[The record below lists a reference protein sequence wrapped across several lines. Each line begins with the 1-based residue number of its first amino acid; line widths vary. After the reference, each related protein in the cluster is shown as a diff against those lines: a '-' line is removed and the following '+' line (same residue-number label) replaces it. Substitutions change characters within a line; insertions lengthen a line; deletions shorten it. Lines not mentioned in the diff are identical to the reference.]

1 MARRSLFVCLTVG
14 ILALASAA
22 SATQSAVTGK
32 MTVTGTNG
40 DYVLTVEN
48 DATSS
53 GPIRCWRW
61 SLGQGAMV
69 TAAARVDGWQLGLNK
84 PAPAPIIA
92 GRSDVGIPPGG
103 KAQFRILTD
112 KPFDGNGSPG
122 EGAISETCQAGSDVS
137 VQMSFGSPPKP
148 EPKPEPEPEPKA
160 CTCKDLKTRI
170 VANRSSVTASSAQG
184 FQMEL
189 LVEWNLTCTKGA
201 GTCTGELTLAPSAR
215 GKRLGIAVAAPA
227 GTVTCEGPC
236 AKTTKRF
243 QKYVVT
249 GGPEVGDREAGPD
262 GQARPPRDEAEVQEH
277 ARPAD
282 VRRRL
287 QPLRRHR
294 HAPERPERERDS
306 GSEGLTPAATRKP

>member
-1 MARRSLFVCLTVG
+1 
-14 ILALASAA
+14 
-22 SATQSAVTGK
+22 

-40 DYVLTVEN
+40 DYILTVEN

-53 GPIRCWRW
+53 GPIKCWRW

-69 TAAARVDGWQLGLNK
+69 TAASRVDGWQLGLNK

-122 EGAISETCQAGSDVS
+122 DGAVSETCLAGSDVV

-148 EPKPEPEPEPKA
+148 APEPKPEPKPKA

-170 VANRSSVTASSAQG
+170 IANRSSVTSSSAQG

-189 LVEWNLTCTKGA
+189 LVEWNLTCTA
-201 GTCTGELTLAPSAR
+201 GTGTCAGELTLAPSAR

-227 GTVTCEGPC
+227 GTVSCKGPC

-243 QKYVVT
+243 QKYVIT
-249 GGPEVGDREAGPD
+249 GGPRWATGKRGRTDKLVRLEMKRKCKSTRIPQTFEVVFGRGGEIDPRLSDLNANGIPDRKD
-262 GQARPPRDEAEVQEH
+262 
-277 ARPAD
+277 
-282 VRRRL
+282 
-287 QPLRRHR
+287 
-294 HAPERPERERDS
+294 
-306 GSEGLTPAATRKP
+306 